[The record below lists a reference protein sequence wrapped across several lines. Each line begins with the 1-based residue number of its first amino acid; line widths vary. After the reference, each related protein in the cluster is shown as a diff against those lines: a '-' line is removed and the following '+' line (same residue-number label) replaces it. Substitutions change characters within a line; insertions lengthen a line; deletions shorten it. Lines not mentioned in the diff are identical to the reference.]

1 MLAEAARS
9 PPSKKYL
16 RRLKYLGGD
25 EGHRDGDG
33 DGDETTTAAEK
44 RARTSA
50 PPSKPPRSTPPLS
63 TSGRGTTRIE
73 PVSYGALAALDEGM
87 ARNVKAN
94 RKRARDA
101 QTLLKRAVNLKQSDE
116 ERLKFFNRLVK
127 DFGNDKQLGFAEEA
141 FRRIAEGPR
150 KLRPNVYSYT
160 NLLNA
165 CVRVGELQRARDLF
179 ERMKKDDA
187 ATPNEVTYTVLVK
200 GLAQE
205 GLLDEA
211 ADVIECDMPRAGVT
225 PNVRTFSTLLR
236 NCVRHADASAARRCF
251 QTMRDSDVAP
261 DAASFDYLVKTRCA
275 ANDIA
280 GAWAALEEL
289 EAQGLDPSPQTH
301 AALATASSL
310 RCDLLVK
317 YDGEELNG
325 GDLARRACDAARRA
339 VDANGAGTVEG
350 QREENNSGIAIT
362 GGSVGVGVG
371 GYGSDSDA
379 PAAAPDDDDAAKT
392 KTPPSSAP
400 TAAVDAS
407 KSVRQFLRLR
417 NSDALRQV
425 ADAEAFLAKGDD
437 VLRAVARD
445 IADGMRAERGRVRVH
460 DGPGAELRLG
470 VDAFDD
476 ASLPVRVEVCS
487 GHGDW
492 VTSRAAAD
500 ATRRNWLAIEM
511 RKNRVAMT
519 WHKAIRRRLTNLA
532 LLRGTAH
539 ETLSTRVPADR
550 VEEIHVNYP
559 DPPEWVGSSQCL
571 VDRAFL
577 EACHRALKKDGTGHV
592 TFVTD
597 DPTYAMRMCRELS
610 VATGMFAP
618 TEEGGARPFRAGVP
632 EDYGG
637 SYFDAMW
644 TNGNLRDRY
653 YIRYRAL

>member
-1 MLAEAARS
+1 MDASETRAVSSPAAPFS
-9 PPSKKYL
+9 SVDPVPY
-16 RRLKYLGGD
+16 
-25 EGHRDGDG
+25 
-33 DGDETTTAAEK
+33 
-44 RARTSA
+44 SA
-50 PPSKPPRSTPPLS
+50 LT
-63 TSGRGTTRIE
+63 
-73 PVSYGALAALDEGM
+73 ALDPGM
-87 ARNVKAN
+87 MRNLKAN

-101 QTLLKRAVNLKQSDE
+101 QTLLKRAAKLKDV
-116 ERLKFFNRLVK
+116 KFFNRLVK

-141 FRRIAEGPR
+141 FARCVANCAPNAYTHTNRI
-150 KLRPNVYSYT
+150 
-160 NLLNA
+160 NA
-165 CVRVGELQRARDLF
+165 CVRVGELEKARGAWND
-179 ERMKKDDA
+179 MVA
-187 ATPNEVTYTVLVK
+187 AGVEPNEVTHTVMIK

-610 VATGMFAP
+610 VAAGMFAP